1 MRTIEADLV
10 DISDALS
17 SGELT
22 STELVER
29 ALTRYSQTEP
39 RLHAFAWLDAKR
51 ARDRAAASDQ
61 RRRSG
66 APVGRL
72 EGVPIGVKDIFDTAG
87 IPTENGCALFA
98 GRIPQRSAVVIDAA
112 ERAGAIVLGKT
123 VTAELAFLTPGP
135 TRNPW
140 DLERTPGGSSMGSAA
155 AVAVGV
161 VPAAIGSQ
169 TNGSTIRPAAFCGVV
184 GYKPTLG
191 RLSLEGAF
199 EFSHTLD
206 HVGVFAR
213 SVRSVGLFAAILA
226 GDSERAPRR
235 DDTPVPHLAAL
246 RTGEW
251 EHASDAMQARFQADV
266 DLLADAGGPIEW
278 PAPPPGLDDAGR
290 ILRTIQLFEGAQAV
304 LPKIARRPELISAFA
319 REQLAL
325 GARTTE
331 RAYQD
336 AMRERDQLIAA
347 FADWAAP
354 YDAILTPP
362 VTGEAP
368 STDTTGD
375 PRFCSRWSLTG
386 APAIVIPTALGPNR
400 LPLGLQ
406 LVAAPGDDKR
416 VLSAALWAETILPSP
431 GAPVL

>member
-1 MRTIEADLV
+1 M
-10 DISDALS
+10 
-17 SGELT
+17 
-22 STELVER
+22 
-29 ALTRYSQTEP
+29 
-39 RLHAFAWLDAKR
+39 
-51 ARDRAAASDQ
+51 
-61 RRRSG
+61 
-66 APVGRL
+66 
-72 EGVPIGVKDIFDTAG
+72 
-87 IPTENGCALFA
+87 
-98 GRIPQRSAVVIDAA
+98 
-112 ERAGAIVLGKT
+112 
-123 VTAELAFLTPGP
+123 
-135 TRNPW
+135 
-140 DLERTPGGSSMGSAA
+140 
-155 AVAVGV
+155 
-161 VPAAIGSQ
+161 
-169 TNGSTIRPAAFCGVV
+169 
-184 GYKPTLG
+184 
-191 RLSLEGAF
+191 
-199 EFSHTLD
+199 
-206 HVGVFAR
+206 FAR

-226 GDSERAPRR
+226 GDSERTPRR
-235 DDTPVPHLAAL
+235 DDRRVPHLAAL

-331 RAYQD
+331 REYQD
-336 AMRERDQLIAA
+336 AIRERDRLIAA

-386 APAIVIPTALGPNR
+386 APAIVIPTALGPNH

-406 LVAAPGDDKR
+406 LVAAPGDDRR